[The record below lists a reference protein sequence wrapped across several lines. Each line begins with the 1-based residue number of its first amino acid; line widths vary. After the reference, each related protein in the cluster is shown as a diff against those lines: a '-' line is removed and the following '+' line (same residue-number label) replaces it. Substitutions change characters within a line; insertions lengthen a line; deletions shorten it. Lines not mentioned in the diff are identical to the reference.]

1 MELQERSTKK
11 RLQDTENLFDID
23 ILVTSRNGDRKIMQ
37 YIRIRSW
44 LPLIIR
50 KWNQLSRFRWTS
62 TKVILIEKTEP
73 GYISTMIQGFK
84 RDSKSRANRSVCFS
98 SLSNLSKWQLAVPAQ
113 AWQQYSMQ
121 GHTVELQRNLATSA
135 KRNFIG
141 WIKAPFSWG
150 QF

>member
-1 MELQERSTKK
+1 
-11 RLQDTENLFDID
+11 
-23 ILVTSRNGDRKIMQ
+23 MQ

-44 LPLIIR
+44 LPLIKR

-62 TKVILIEKTEP
+62 TKVILIEKTKP

-84 RDSKSRANRSVCFS
+84 RGSKSRTNSSICFS

-121 GHTVELQRNLATSA
+121 GHTVESAQAWQQYSMQGHTIELQRNLATLA
-135 KRNFIG
+135 KRNFID